1 MSSFTQLADSISQ
14 FAAERE
20 WDRFHSPKNLAMD
33 LSVEASEL
41 PEHFQWLTEHESLNL
56 SASQHEQVALE
67 MADVFIYLLRLADKL
82 DIDLLE
88 IARRKIVLNEQKY
101 PAEKVRGKAGKR
113 NDR

>member
-1 MSSFTQLADSISQ
+1 MTLDSLTEQLRA
-14 FAAERE
+14 FAQTRD
-20 WDRFHSPKNLAMD
+20 WDQFHSPKNLSMA
-33 LSVEASEL
+33 LSVEAAEL
-41 PEHFQWLTEHESLNL
+41 LEHFQWLTEHESLNL
-56 SASQHEQVALE
+56 SASQHDQVALE

-113 NDR
+113 KDR

>member
-1 MSSFTQLADSISQ
+1 MTLDSLTEQLRA
-14 FAAERE
+14 FAQNRD
-20 WDRFHSPKNLAMD
+20 WDQFHSPKNLSMA
-33 LSVEASEL
+33 LSVEAAEL
-41 PEHFQWLTEHESLNL
+41 LEHFQWLTEHESLNL

-88 IARRKIVLNEQKY
+88 IAQRKIVLNEQKY

-113 NDR
+113 KDR